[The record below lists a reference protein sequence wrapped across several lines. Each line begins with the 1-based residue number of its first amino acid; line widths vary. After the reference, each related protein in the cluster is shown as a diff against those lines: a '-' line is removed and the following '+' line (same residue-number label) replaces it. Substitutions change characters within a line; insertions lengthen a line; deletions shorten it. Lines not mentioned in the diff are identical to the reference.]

1 MAEQL
6 SETSTV
12 FAAGKLLA
20 ENPDTD
26 EVYLVKDGI
35 AYGLNPVGRRVWE
48 LIQQPV
54 EVSKVRDILLEEYA
68 VEPERCTRELI
79 ELLENLVTQGLAE
92 QVDG

>member
-54 EVSKVRDILLEEYA
+54 EVSKVRDILQEEYA